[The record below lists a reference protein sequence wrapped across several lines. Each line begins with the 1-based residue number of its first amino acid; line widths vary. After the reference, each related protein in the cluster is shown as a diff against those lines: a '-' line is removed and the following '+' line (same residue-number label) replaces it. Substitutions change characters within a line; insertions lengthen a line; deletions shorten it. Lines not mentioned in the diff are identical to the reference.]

1 MEIFGGFMVMMGV
14 LGFLL
19 TVLWLILPF
28 VVFAMKGKLDRS
40 YELLEGID
48 RRLAAIEEELRDARS
63 APLDANTTP
72 AAPDTPASPAPP
84 PSAGE

>member
-19 TVLWLILPF
+19 TVLWFILPF
-28 VVFAMKGKLDRS
+28 VIFAMKGKLDRA

-48 RRLAAIEEELRDARS
+48 RRLAVIEKKAREACS
-63 APLDANTTP
+63 TPTTASVAPTAL
-72 AAPDTPASPAPP
+72 DTPLSPAPP
-84 PSAGE
+84 TSAGE

>member
-19 TVLWLILPF
+19 TVLWFILPF
-28 VVFAMKGKLDRS
+28 VIFAMKGKLDRV

-48 RRLAAIEEELRDARS
+48 RRLAVIEKKARE
-63 APLDANTTP
+63 ACPTPANASVAS
-72 AAPDTPASPAPP
+72 AAPDTPLSPEPP